1 MHLNPRHTVRRILEE
16 HFVIHGRG
24 DAPFRRT
31 WVVQLLERVG
41 LPPSAADRYPH
52 AFSCGQRQRIGLAR
66 ARDETEARHRRRAR
80 ERARRLRAGAG
91 HQSDTGSASAGSEM
105 VRIAQAPQLIVMLN
119 PDLTYRQ
126 IWLGDRGFEPPG
138 PHRRGCA

>member
-1 MHLNPRHTVRRILEE
+1 M
-16 HFVIHGRG
+16 IHGRG

-119 PDLTYRQ
+119 PASNSIRLVYGLVHDSCA
-126 IWLGDRGFEPPG
+126 
-138 PHRRGCA
+138 RRFGLVCNEK